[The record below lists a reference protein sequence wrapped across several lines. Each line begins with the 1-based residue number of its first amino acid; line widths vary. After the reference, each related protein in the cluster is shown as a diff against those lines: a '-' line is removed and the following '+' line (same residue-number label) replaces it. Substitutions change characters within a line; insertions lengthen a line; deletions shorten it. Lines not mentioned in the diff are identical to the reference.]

1 MSNFKHTPGPWHVE
15 HYSRGSCEVRI
26 TRPKESKGLGPV
38 AYALMDLAGAMTA
51 ERISE
56 MKANARLIAAAP
68 DLLDALQKLVDSC
81 ADSDGAQYGTLG
93 TSFVRSIATAA
104 IAKATGEAA

>member
-1 MSNFKHTPGPWHVE
+1 METKHTPGPWHVE
-15 HYSRGSCEVRI
+15 HHSRGSCEVRI

-68 DLLDALQKLVDSC
+68 ELLEALQIAREFAAYAQAEP
-81 ADSDGAQYGTLG
+81 ADLTL
-93 TSFVRSIATAA
+93 IDAA
-104 IAKATGEAA
+104 IAKAVGPND